1 MKLQRL
7 KRAPVGTEV
16 TMAIAIVVVLGV
28 LAYYGKLIWLFMA
41 PD

>member
-7 KRAPVGTEV
+7 KRAPVGPEM
-16 TMAIAIVVVLGV
+16 TMAMAIVVVLGV
-28 LAYYGKLIWLFMA
+28 LAYYGRLVWLLIV

>member
-7 KRAPVGTEV
+7 KRAQVGIQMM
-16 TMAIAIVVVLGV
+16 MAVAIVIVLGV
-28 LAYYGKLIWLFMA
+28 LAYYGRLVWLFIV